1 MVIVSSVDCF
11 ERDSVK
17 SIMSNSANNSEPTIA
32 QLFDLTG
39 RVALLTGASGHLGS
53 AFARGLAEAG
63 ASVVAASREIAKAEA
78 TIAALPGTQTHYAVE
93 LDQMNPASLQ
103 AGFARAKE
111 LTGGIDILVNNGHAG
126 LAKDWTSVSQV
137 EFAENL
143 GNAAAYFELARL
155 TRDDAVRRGKPA
167 SIIMLG
173 SMYGQ
178 VASYPDAY
186 ADVCPASP
194 VAYHA
199 LKGGIL
205 QMTRHLAVYWA
216 KDRVRVNALS
226 PGPFPSL
233 KAPAEMVARLTTK
246 SPMQRM
252 GESFELKGAL
262 VFLAS
267 DASSYMTGQNLTIDG
282 GWTAW

>member
-1 MVIVSSVDCF
+1 MT
-11 ERDSVK
+11 
-17 SIMSNSANNSEPTIA
+17 NQEPGIS

-53 AFARGLAEAG
+53 AFARALAEAG
-63 ASVVAASREIAKAEA
+63 ASVVAASRDISKANA
-78 TIAALPGTQTHYAVE
+78 TIAELPGKQTHYAVE

-103 AGFARAKE
+103 AGFLLAKAM
-111 LTGGIDILVNNGHAG
+111 TGGIDILVNNGHAALG
-126 LAKDWTSVSQV
+126 KDWTSVTQE
-137 EFAENL
+137 EFAEHL

-155 TRDDAVRRGKPA
+155 TRDNAVDRGKPA

-186 ADVCPASP
+186 AGVCPASP

-205 QMTRHLAVYWA
+205 HMTRHLAVYWA
-216 KDRVRVNALS
+216 ADRVRVNALS
-226 PGPFPSL
+226 PGPFPSERV
-233 KAPAEMVARLTTK
+233 PAEMVSRLTTK

-252 GESFELKGAL
+252 GEPYELKGAL